1 MRLLCVILTLLLA
14 ATAGCSDQTPLTPDA
29 SATTTSGADSDRTAK
44 VYGRVYAQSDEAE
57 HPIEDA
63 TVAVVS
69 AVVSTSTQ
77 TGSSGKYFVA
87 VPRGMVSITASKD
100 GFVPRTWTVDLSN
113 DLALNFT
120 LAPQ

>member
-1 MRLLCVILTLLLA
+1 MRLPCVILTLLLA
-14 ATAGCSDQTPLTPDA
+14 ATAGCSDRTPLTPDA
-29 SATTTSGADSDRTAK
+29 STTTAGADSDRTAK
-44 VYGRVYAQSDEAE
+44 VYGRVYAQSDDAE

-69 AVVSTSTQ
+69 DVVSTSTQ